1 MCGCVCVCVSVY
13 AFGGWMAGVDITW
26 LCSADIMRKKGKK
39 AAGSLW
45 CVTNLN
51 VSPTEPHENT
61 VVSLSLWLH
70 NHNEY
75 IDIIYLY
82 SSLNIYFPLCMF
94 ILCLESQDLHL
105 LLLHNIIILFPLN
118 KTQLNPTVGVKSP
131 LFMPMEHFCSS
142 AVFHLN
148 LSVAGHLDLPFFEG
162 GSQSP
167 CHIFAFRPSA
177 VSILPISGSSS
188 PLNTDR
194 ATKYH
199 LRCEN

>member
-1 MCGCVCVCVSVY
+1 MTLQCRY
-13 AFGGWMAGVDITW
+13 NEEK
-26 LCSADIMRKKGKK
+26 RQK

-51 VSPTEPHENT
+51 VSPTKPHENT

-105 LLLHNIIILFPLN
+105 LILHNIIILFPLN